1 MGREAVQA
9 VVAKMKGETIHAVID
24 SGTVVVLHP
33 PNRARR
39 PCEPANANQSQT
51 SGVPSLTPPIVLVL
65 VVVLVLVFRVSL
77 QTQINL
83 KPREYHPSPP
93 QSCSYSSSCSS
104 SM

>member
-65 VVVLVLVFRVSL
+65 VVALVLVFRVSV
-77 QTQINL
+77 QT
-83 KPREYHPSPP
+83 HPST
-93 QSCSYSSSCSS
+93 QLAFQRQRTKTEHKHEHD
-104 SM
+104 

>member
-39 PCEPANANQSQT
+39 PCEPANPNQSQT

-65 VVVLVLVFRVSL
+65 VVVLVFHVSL

-93 QSCSYSSSCSS
+93 QSCSCSSSRSCSS
-104 SM
+104 SV

>member
-33 PNRARR
+33 PNRARL

-65 VVVLVLVFRVSL
+65 VVVLVLVFRASV
-77 QTQINL
+77 QT
-83 KPREYHPSPP
+83 HPST
-93 QSCSYSSSCSS
+93 QLAFQRQRTKTEHKHEHD
-104 SM
+104 

>member
-65 VVVLVLVFRVSL
+65 VVVLVLVFRASV
-77 QTQINL
+77 QT
-83 KPREYHPSPP
+83 HPST
-93 QSCSYSSSCSS
+93 QLAFQRQRTKTEHKHEHD
-104 SM
+104 